1 MVVKMEMRMI
11 RVWEKATCTLEDRV
25 GTKVGFI
32 DGSEVGRGVGT
43 IPKYVGTSDGLFDGA
58 KDKNDDGS
66 AVGLPATYVGDKD
79 GDCVGIDDGVDVGR
93 GVGVPTE

>member
-1 MVVKMEMRMI
+1 MGADDGEFVKITSSLRLKTSPYEG
-11 RVWEKATCTLEDRV
+11 LSV
-25 GTKVGFI
+25 GDVEGEAE
-32 DGSEVGRGVGT
+32 G
-43 IPKYVGTSDGLFDGA
+43 
-58 KDKNDDGS
+58 NDDGS